1 MSQALIG
8 LAGGVLGVLATL
20 ALSAWHEVRKIRAAA
35 RLLLLDFDGFRASL
49 SFALDENDWAAI
61 SHPQD
66 LDVQAWRATA
76 TDLGA
81 GLGPR
86 AWDTVASAARDVEQ
100 FQRMVERGTQTGR
113 VYPSTDPEA
122 PPSADW
128 DHLIELERNVGNA
141 ILALSKVSRWEAPE
155 AMVRLEREHP
165 REPHLWDE
173 AAGRWRPADDVG
185 GRPSAGQ

>member
-20 ALSAWHEVRKIRAAA
+20 ALSAWHEVRKLRAAA
-35 RLLLLDFDGFRASL
+35 RLLLLDLDAFRASL
-49 SFALDENDWAAI
+49 SLALDENDWDAI

-86 AWDTVASAARDVEQ
+86 AWDTVASAARDVEE
-100 FQRMVERGTQTGR
+100 FQRMVETRTQKGR
-113 VYPSTDPEA
+113 IYPSTDPEA

-141 ILALSKVSRWEAPE
+141 ILALSKLSRWETPE
-155 AMVRLEREHP
+155 AMVRLEREHA

-173 AAGRWRPADDVG
+173 AAGRWRPADDVVG
-185 GRPSAGQ
+185 PSAGQ